1 MTTIILEGVLFV
13 AAAAMLAAL
22 VAYGVLEL
30 TPAGRRF
37 RQTANRR
44 RLERTATQTCAVH
57 GFIDESDLVRLPTG
71 ERICPRCYAEALDV
85 DPQ

>member
-13 AAAAMLAAL
+13 AAAAILAAL

-44 RLERTATQTCAVH
+44 RLERVATQTCAVH
-57 GFIDESDLVRLPTG
+57 GFVDERDLVRLPTG

-85 DPQ
+85 DSQ

>member
-13 AAAAMLAAL
+13 AAAAILAAL

-30 TPAGRRF
+30 TPAGRRI

-44 RLERTATQTCAVH
+44 RLERAATQTCAVH
-57 GFIDESDLVRLPTG
+57 GFTDERDLVRLPTG

>member
-13 AAAAMLAAL
+13 AAAAILAAL

-44 RLERTATQTCAVH
+44 RLERVAAQTCPVH
-57 GFIDESDLVRLPTG
+57 GFVDERDLVRLPTG

-85 DPQ
+85 DSQ

>member
-1 MTTIILEGVLFV
+1 MVTIILEGALFIAV
-13 AAAAMLAAL
+13 AAMLAAL

-30 TPAGRRF
+30 TPAGRRL

-44 RLERTATQTCAVH
+44 RLEQVATQSCAVH
-57 GFIDESDLVRLPTG
+57 GFVDERDLVRLPTG